1 MKTGRSVL
9 LCLPLAV
16 AAILGGMGTQAHAA
30 TLNVA
35 SYGVDN
41 PGCGSASAPCRSL
54 GMAIGMARAGDRI
67 VVGPGRYGDLS
78 GDGSFSGAGDEHPQE
93 GCACVIRVDKRL
105 TIESSAGAAATLIDA
120 GPGAAHMSVVRIEA
134 ENTIF
139 GTRDRGFTVTG
150 SSPFSV
156 AVFAV
161 APGVK
166 VEANTAT
173 GTLDGF
179 ASEGLRVT
187 FTGNT
192 ATGVRHGFGVS
203 KGDNV
208 LVGNVATGNVNGFL
222 LHGANEIRGNVA
234 SGNSEIGFR
243 LLDAAGSTFMGNLA
257 VANDRDG
264 LTLSS
269 ADGSQVRSNVFV
281 ANGQT
286 GVRLLGL
293 STSAVALGQNNIFGN
308 GVVPDS
314 TTGKTNCGVVNELGG
329 TQKAANNFWG
339 SPSGPAGGPPA
350 NVPCNTT
357 AGATPVDPVAVRPF
371 PLSR

>member
-1 MKTGRSVL
+1 MKTGRALL
-9 LCLPLAV
+9 LCLMLAV
-16 AAILGGMGTQAHAA
+16 AAILGGMGAQAHAA

-35 SYGVDN
+35 NYGVDN

-54 GMAIGMARAGDRI
+54 GMAIGEARDGDRI

-78 GDGSFSGAGDEHPQE
+78 GDGSLEGAGDEHPQE

-120 GPGAAHMSVVRIEA
+120 GPGAAHMSAVRIEA
-134 ENTIF
+134 ENAIF
-139 GTRDRGFTVTG
+139 GTRDKGFTVTG
-150 SSPFSV
+150 SSPFSA
-156 AVFAV
+156 AVYAV
-161 APGVK
+161 ATGVK
-166 VEANTAT
+166 VEANAAT
-173 GTLDGF
+173 GTLGGF
-179 ASEGLRVT
+179 ASESLRVT

-192 ATGVRHGFGVS
+192 ATGMRDGFVVS
-203 KGDNV
+203 NGQNV
-208 LVGNVATGNVNGFL
+208 LIGNVATGNVTGFI
-222 LHGANEIRGNVA
+222 LHGENEIRGNVA
-234 SGNSEIGFR
+234 SGNSGIGFR
-243 LLDAAGSTFMGNLA
+243 LLDAAGSTFMGNAA

-264 LTLSS
+264 LTLASS
-269 ADGSQVRSNVFV
+269 DGSQVRNNVFV

-293 STSAVALGQNNIFGN
+293 STSAVLLSQNNIFGN
-308 GVVPDS
+308 GAVPDS

-357 AGATPVDPVAVRPF
+357 AGTTPVDPVAVRPF
-371 PLSR
+371 PFSR